1 MLTIARNAMAMLLL
15 LLISLVAQ
23 HPNQVAAGNA
33 PPAYGGRC
41 AYADYK
47 IYCYGGATS
56 ILNDLGLKGT
66 QQFFALN
73 ISDPITVAANSSS
86 WYTIDFTGQTV
97 QPEPNVFFS
106 MAAIDKPDQKYLVIM
121 GGGGKNDGTAMQH
134 PAIYYDIEA
143 GLWNT
148 IDSSNHPQKRFQS
161 LIFDEAGSKDRFFVW
176 GGDRSA
182 STGYWNETSNND
194 DVPFDMAV
202 LSDKWEWSSPT
213 NNIQNLSLLMLPRTQ
228 HAAAQGGDGRIYITG
243 GLEAYANVSSNGSV
257 AYEFYS
263 ASMTD
268 TMVYDINNG
277 WDIKNTT
284 GDIPSERMFHT
295 MVTSTDGKSILLYGG
310 ADTLFGSNNLPLPS
324 RDVAYVLDISD
335 PNNLVWKNVT
345 NTLIQ
350 NSGPFDRY
358 LRFHH
363 NAILLNSSLFILF
376 GGNSGGVQ
384 QDFFIIDVDN
394 WNLTNSFAGAN
405 LNGNGADGGGGSGS
419 SSGISGGAIAGIV
432 VGVVVGV
439 GVIVGAIVFFF
450 IRRKRQAKKPSEKRD
465 YVSDSKDGGSN
476 EPMHQSF
483 LPPSYQEAANQRQE
497 YLSSS
502 NISEPPHTSTASPTR
517 SSMEQQAYLM
527 QQQQAIKPH
536 SDAYQRSSNAGLSTP
551 QQPGTPEV
559 YVPRLKLMPVKPD
572 GE

>member
-1 MLTIARNAMAMLLL
+1 M
-15 LLISLVAQ
+15 
-23 HPNQVAAGNA
+23 
-33 PPAYGGRC
+33 
-41 AYADYK
+41 
-47 IYCYGGATS
+47 
-56 ILNDLGLKGT
+56 
-66 QQFFALN
+66 
-73 ISDPITVAANSSS
+73 
-86 WYTIDFTGQTV
+86 
-97 QPEPNVFFS
+97 
-106 MAAIDKPDQKYLVIM
+106 
-121 GGGGKNDGTAMQH
+121 
-134 PAIYYDIEA
+134 
-143 GLWNT
+143 
-148 IDSSNHPQKRFQS
+148 
-161 LIFDEAGSKDRFFVW
+161 IFDEAGSKDRFFVW

-194 DVPFDMAV
+194 DVTFDMAV
-202 LSDKWEWSSPT
+202 LSSDKWQWSSPT

-257 AYEFYS
+257 AFEFYS
-263 ASMTD
+263 APMTD
-268 TMVYDINNG
+268 TLVYDINTG

-310 ADTLFGSNNLPLPS
+310 ADTLFGTNNLPLPS

-350 NSGPFDRY
+350 NFGPMDRY

-376 GGNSGGVQ
+376 GGNSGGLQ

-394 WNLTNSFAGAN
+394 WNLTNTFAGAN
-405 LNGNGADGGGGSGS
+405 PNGSAGNSGGGSGAS
-419 SSGISGGAIAGIV
+419 GGISGGAIAGIV

-439 GVIVGAIVFFF
+439 GIIAGAIAFFF
-450 IRRKRQAKKPSEKRD
+450 IRRKRQANKSSEKRD
-465 YVSDSKDGGSN
+465 YVSDSKGGSSN

-483 LPPSYQEAANQRQE
+483 LPPSYQEAATQRHE

-502 NISEPPHTSTASPTR
+502 NISEPPHTSTTSPTR

-527 QQQQAIKPH
+527 QQQQQAIKPH
-536 SDAYQRSSNAGLSTP
+536 SESYQRSTGLSAPPPP
-551 QQPGTPEV
+551 QQTEMPDV
-559 YVPRLKLMPVKPD
+559 YVPRLKLTPVKPD